1 MSSSSDK
8 LIFYLAVVLFVCF
21 VFCFV
26 FLMARHFSKG
36 ECCSEKVG
44 RAGSLHEDRWRKVG
58 CGGAKPP
65 RRHSLILMVLPV
77 PLVPAHPS
85 VPLWVTLFPFTGA
98 TPQSMCLCGPQRK
111 LLSRPSP

>member
-36 ECCSEKVG
+36 EYCSEKVG
-44 RAGSLHEDRWRKVG
+44 S
-58 CGGAKPP
+58 GGAYMKTGGERLAVVVP
-65 RRHSLILMVLPV
+65 SLQGGTV
-77 PLVPAHPS
+77 
-85 VPLWVTLFPFTGA
+85 
-98 TPQSMCLCGPQRK
+98 
-111 LLSRPSP
+111 